1 MINKIKLEKI
11 GTYSDSVEI
20 NPTEINYF
28 YGSNGSGK
36 TTLSKLIQE
45 PTRYPNCEI
54 DWLNSNIQTMVYN
67 RDFVKDNFSQS
78 NSIKGVFT
86 LGKETTEA
94 KKIITSDNIFLKLK
108 NKTLSKDLNIYFS
121 SIVENICD
129 SVLDNYDDT
138 EKALIV
144 LNEIKSYNVLN
155 CSLNKV
161 IISLDANYQPK
172 TETDYEALLDLG
184 VNNYDNGDFDVAISY
199 LSKIPDTSTHYSN
212 SIKYIEKCQ
221 NDYKEML
228 FNDADALIKND
239 YYTKAINLLSNIDT
253 SIIPND
259 DIDINNKIDA
269 ISQAKENYLA
279 SLNANDNE
287 NISMTS
293 GQLIQAITS
302 NNINTLNIESLT
314 SHLIYVSLADQI
326 TYVYKGNMNNWDK
339 IKSFTCSTGINEEK
353 TPTGIFDVR
362 ERGEW
367 FFSDKYNQGG
377 RYWVQFYG
385 DYLFHSVP
393 YNEDKSEILDNT
405 LGKAASHGCIRLKTA
420 DAKWIYD
427 NIQAGTKVIIN

>member
-1 MINKIKLEKI
+1 MKYLFKKTKIRIFKTITITFAILLLVI
-11 GTYSDSVEI
+11 TANYY
-20 NPTEINYF
+20 INYKYSSITNDF
-28 YGSNGSGK
+28 F
-36 TTLSKLIQE
+36 SKF
-45 PTRYPNCEI
+45 
-54 DWLNSNIQTMVYN
+54 NSC
-67 RDFVKDNFSQS
+67 NF
-78 NSIKGVFT
+78 
-86 LGKETTEA
+86 TEA

-199 LSKIPDTSTHYSN
+199 LSKIPDTSTHYNN